1 MVHGCLGIAR
11 NHVISAQLLNPKL
24 LVSIPCV
31 LPFLIK
37 QLIWLILNEPPLF
50 CPKSPI
56 LRFWGQNCEI
66 FPYTARIKSS
76 YFYVS
81 QAVYNA
87 AMIDFYLVINNHFLL
102 KVLVW
107 VQGGIEPNK
116 LIRPLSV
123 HHIKSEPVFHTGLKL
138 YSTIGFKPEFLIGFV
153 PDTVG
158 ANDIVIIIMED
169 HCWIEG
175 GGGKDIED
183 IIVEDTDTDITV
195 IDIEPNV
202 DINMLLGTDINMQ
215 PGADISGLPDT
226 DMDM

>member
-1 MVHGCLGIAR
+1 M
-11 NHVISAQLLNPKL
+11 
-24 LVSIPCV
+24 
-31 LPFLIK
+31 
-37 QLIWLILNEPPLF
+37 
-50 CPKSPI
+50 
-56 LRFWGQNCEI
+56 
-66 FPYTARIKSS
+66 
-76 YFYVS
+76 
-81 QAVYNA
+81 
-87 AMIDFYLVINNHFLL
+87 
-102 KVLVW
+102 
-107 VQGGIEPNK
+107 

-123 HHIKSEPVFHTGLKL
+123 LHTKSEPVFHTGLKL
-138 YSTIGFKPEFLIGFV
+138 YITIGFKPESLTGFV

-175 GGGKDIED
+175 GGGGENIED
-183 IIVEDTDTDITV
+183 IIVEDTDTDITA